1 MRLKALKCKTKT
13 EFLYFSVYFFRF
25 QGQNFLTESKG
36 SEIVAY
42 GRQPVM
48 GAVAPR
54 EPLCLRAMPAPDA
67 FVPLLDISPFQS
79 WIFQAHPGKTVPLWQ
94 DTEK

>member
-1 MRLKALKCKTKT
+1 MRFKALKCKTKT
-13 EFLYFSVYFFRF
+13 EFLYFSVYLFRF

-54 EPLCLRAMPAPDA
+54 EPLCLRATPEPT
-67 FVPLLDISPFQS
+67 PLCHFWMSRHFGHGFFRHTREKLCHF
-79 WIFQAHPGKTVPLWQ
+79 GKI
-94 DTEK
+94 

>member
-48 GAVAPR
+48 QQWLHESLYASAP
-54 EPLCLRAMPAPDA
+54 CLR
-67 FVPLLDISPFQS
+67 LLGHCAKLLHVSLWRNFRFRS
-79 WIFQAHPGKTVPLWQ
+79 WIFCQIVHNV
-94 DTEK
+94 

>member
-54 EPLCLRAMPAPDA
+54 
-67 FVPLLDISPFQS
+67 
-79 WIFQAHPGKTVPLWQ
+79 
-94 DTEK
+94 